1 MNHIISIRD
10 FSREEI
16 DDFLDRAARVARGD
30 YTADALADSV
40 LALLFFEPST
50 RTRMSFDA
58 AITRLGGRSIH
69 MSSVEASSI
78 AKGETLADTVRVVS
92 GYADAIV
99 LRHPKE
105 GAARLAAEFS
115 TVPVINAGD
124 GAGQHP
130 SQTLLDLFT
139 IRQSMEIDGASV
151 GLLGDLRYGRT
162 AHSLATALSLYGTTL
177 HMIAPEGLD
186 LPESIRTDLED
197 QGAEVVE
204 HTDLADAIT
213 DLDVLYVTR
222 IQRERFPDTSS
233 YYRVAFNY
241 RVTPALLSG
250 VSDRFIILHPLPRA
264 GEIDPAVDALPC
276 ARYFEQAKNGV
287 PVRMALLQKVMA

>member
-1 MNHIISIRD
+1 MKHIISIQD
-10 FSREEI
+10 FSRREI
-16 DDFLDRAARVARGD
+16 DRILDKAARIAGGD
-30 YTADALADSV
+30 YADDALKGTV

-50 RTRMSFDA
+50 RTRLSFA
-58 AITRLGGRSIH
+58 TAITRLGGSFID
-69 MSSVEASSI
+69 MNSMEVSSI

-105 GAARLAAEFS
+105 GASRLAAEFS
-115 TVPVINAGD
+115 EVPVINAGD

-130 SQTLLDLFT
+130 SQTFLDLFT
-139 IRQSMEIDGASV
+139 IRQSREIDGATV

-162 AHSLATALSLYGTTL
+162 AHSLATALALYGVTL
-177 HMIAPEGLD
+177 HIIAPEGLGLPDSVRSD
-186 LPESIRTDLED
+186 LKER
-197 QGAEVVE
+197 GAEVVE
-204 HTDLADAIT
+204 HTDLTDAIRE
-213 DLDVLYVTR
+213 LDVLYVTR

-233 YYRVAFNY
+233 YFRVAFSY
-241 RVTPALLSG
+241 RITPSILSG
-250 VSDRFIILHPLPRA
+250 VKDGFIILHPLPRS

-287 PVRMALLQKVMA
+287 PVRMALLEEVLS